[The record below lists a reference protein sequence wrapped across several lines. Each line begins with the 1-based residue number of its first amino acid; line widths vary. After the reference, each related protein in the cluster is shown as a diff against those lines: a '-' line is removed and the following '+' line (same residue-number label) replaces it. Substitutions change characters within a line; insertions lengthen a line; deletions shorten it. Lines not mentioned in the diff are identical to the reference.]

1 MTGNARHR
9 REVVTHPRTR
19 APRALRQPSA
29 ARQAAG
35 QDGGEQ
41 PGDAAVRAL
50 MRAQLR
56 AGLGVCATLAL
67 TLGILP
73 LVFALAPS
81 VGRIRVLGLGLP
93 WFTLGFAV
101 YPAMLLL
108 ARAYVRRAERAERD
122 FAAATSIVGPTGER

>member
-19 APRALRQPSA
+19 APRAFRQPSA
-29 ARQAAG
+29 RQAAS
-35 QDGGEQ
+35 QDGGEH
-41 PGDAAVRAL
+41 GDAAVRAL

-81 VGRIRVLGLGLP
+81 VGRIRVLGLDLA
-93 WFTLGFAV
+93 WCTLGFAV

-108 ARAYVRRAERAERD
+108 ARAYVRRAERGERD
-122 FAAATSIVGPTGER
+122 FAAAASIVGHTGER

>member
-1 MTGNARHR
+1 MTGDARQR
-9 REVVTHPRTR
+9 RQVVTHPRTR
-19 APRALRQPSA
+19 APRQPSA
-29 ARQAAG
+29 ARQAVA

-41 PGDAAVRAL
+41 PCDAAVLAL

-93 WFTLGFAV
+93 WCILGFAV

-108 ARAYVRRAERAERD
+108 ARAYVRWAERSERD
-122 FAAATSIVGPTGER
+122 FAAATSIVAPTVER